1 MLNKITGKKPVNIV
15 KPLVKENNSYSFN
28 DKKYQTFLKKNYF
41 WPKIGNFGNSRKEE
55 IERKVDKFLAR
66 KPKNSME
73 HVTLK
78 ENQRAI
84 KPLNNYSAPGSDR
97 IGTLRIK
104 NGGDYLQKSIS
115 DIVNTTLLVRVLSR
129 HVKT

>member
-1 MLNKITGKKPVNIV
+1 
-15 KPLVKENNSYSFN
+15 
-28 DKKYQTFLKKNYF
+28 
-41 WPKIGNFGNSRKEE
+41 
-55 IERKVDKFLAR
+55 
-66 KPKNSME
+66 ME

-97 IGTLRIK
+97 IGALRIK